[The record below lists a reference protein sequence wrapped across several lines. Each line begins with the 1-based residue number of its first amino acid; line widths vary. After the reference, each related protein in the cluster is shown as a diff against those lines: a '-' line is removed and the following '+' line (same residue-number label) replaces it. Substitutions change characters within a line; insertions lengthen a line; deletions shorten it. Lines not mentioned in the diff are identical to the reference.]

1 MILWFGKNKKKAKMK
16 AEGAAMATPK
26 LSADELEQAAP
37 KQTTAPDV
45 APDTAGDTGP
55 DTAPDIAGNAARP
68 SDTPD
73 NIAAPTATIENRQ
86 NDIDEPSDPSPSP
99 AAPQDATPSASIAA
113 LSDTAEENPYGEI
126 KAPGFLKKLSTGLSK
141 SSSKLSESISGVFT
155 KRKLD
160 QEAIEEFEDLLLS
173 SDMGAKVAGKIA
185 TNLSKSRYNKD
196 VSEAELKLVLARE
209 IEEIM
214 QPREQLIDFA
224 EGASP
229 RIILFVGVNGSG
241 KTTTIGK
248 IATKLKQQGARAM
261 LVAADTFRAA
271 AIEQLKVWGDRAG
284 IPVMSKPTGAD
295 PAGLVYEAIEKA
307 QNENLD
313 LVLVDTAGRLQN
325 KTELMSELAK
335 IIRVI
340 RKLDPD
346 APHEV
351 FLVLDATVGQNALSQ
366 VEAFKS
372 SADVTGLVMTKLD
385 GTAKG
390 GVLVAIAE
398 AYALPI
404 HFVGVGEKAEDLQPF
419 SAEAYAKALVGLDTY
434 SAAKT

>member
-16 AEGAAMATPK
+16 AEGAAMASPE
-26 LSADELEQAAP
+26 LSADELGGPAQDDTPAPDAATHAAP
-37 KQTTAPDV
+37 ADQDADNTTAAVTMALTPQTDTDQPLDTSLDIA
-45 APDTAGDTGP
+45 APDTA
-55 DTAPDIAGNAARP
+55 
-68 SDTPD
+68 TPD
-73 NIAAPTATIENRQ
+73 RGSLDEDAR
-86 NDIDEPSDPSPSP
+86 DISPIDPADP
-99 AAPQDATPSASIAA
+99 PQPD
-113 LSDTAEENPYGEI
+113 PYSEI

-141 SSSKLSESISGVFT
+141 SSSKLSQSISGVFS

-160 QEAIEEFEDLLLS
+160 QDAVEEFEDLLLS
-173 SDMGAKVAGKIA
+173 SDMGAKVARKIA
-185 TNLSKSRYNKD
+185 ANLSKSRYNKD
-196 VSEAELKLVLARE
+196 VSDSEIKLILARE
-209 IEEIM
+209 IEDIM

-224 EGASP
+224 EGARP

-261 LVAADTFRAA
+261 LVGADTFRAA

-295 PAGLVYEAIEKA
+295 PAGLVYEAVEKA
-307 QNENLD
+307 QAENLD

-325 KTELMSELAK
+325 KTELMSELSK

-372 SADVTGLVMTKLD
+372 SADITGLIMTKLD

-434 SAAKT
+434 NSAET